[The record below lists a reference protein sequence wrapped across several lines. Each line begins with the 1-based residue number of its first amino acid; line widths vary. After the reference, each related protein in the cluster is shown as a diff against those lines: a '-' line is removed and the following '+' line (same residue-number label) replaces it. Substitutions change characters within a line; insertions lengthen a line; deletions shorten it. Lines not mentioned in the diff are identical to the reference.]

1 MKRILLFMV
10 MTVAIATASHAQRLI
25 PGQRGLQ
32 LSYIIPIS
40 TQNDNHLQTAKALP
54 SGGFGWA
61 MAMTINTKRANQWL
75 FGLEY
80 AKKHFAYRDIQI
92 PAETIGFEVGYL
104 LNLFSDARKNL
115 LLNTGITAVTGYET
129 VNRGEKLLPDG
140 ATLLTRDRFV
150 YGGAYH
156 LALDVFATDNLVF
169 FVKGK
174 CNVVWGSDVERFRP
188 QIQTGIKIHF

>member
-10 MTVAIATASHAQRLI
+10 MTVTIAAASHAQRLI

-32 LSYIIPIS
+32 LSVGVPV
-40 TQNDNHLQTAKALP
+40 TGNNLFENGNFTAE
-54 SGGFGWA
+54 
-61 MAMTINTKRANQWL
+61 MAMTINHKRANYWL

-80 AKKHFAYRDIQI
+80 TKRHFAYRDMQI
-92 PAETIGFEVGYL
+92 PSETVAFEGGYL
-104 LNLFSDARKNL
+104 LNLFSDTGKNV
-115 LLNTGITAVTGYET
+115 LLNTGITGVAGYET

-156 LALDVFATDNLVF
+156 LALDVFVIDNLVL

-174 CNVVWGSDVERFRP
+174 CNVLWGSDVEMFRP
-188 QIQTGIKIHF
+188 SLQTGIRIIF

>member
-1 MKRILLFMV
+1 MKKSIILFVCL
-10 MTVAIATASHAQRLI
+10 VAIAAGTHAQRLI

-32 LSYIIPIS
+32 LSYTIPIS

-61 MAMTINTKRANQWL
+61 MAMTVNHKRANHWL

-80 AKKHFAYRDIQI
+80 AKKNFEYRDGKI
-92 PAETIGFEVGYL
+92 PAEIISFEGGYM
-104 LNLFSDARKNL
+104 LNLFSDAGKNVL
-115 LLNTGITAVTGYET
+115 LYTGITAVAGYET

-140 ATLLTRDRFV
+140 ATLLTKDRFV

-174 CNVVWGSDVERFRP
+174 CNVLWGSGVKMFRP
-188 QIQTGIKIHF
+188 QVGTGIRVIF

>member
-1 MKRILLFMV
+1 MKKSIILLV
-10 MTVAIATASHAQRLI
+10 CLVAIATGAHAQRLI

-32 LSYIIPIS
+32 LSYTIPIS

-61 MAMTINTKRANQWL
+61 IAMTINHKRANHWL

-80 AKKHFAYRDIQI
+80 AKKNFAYRDTKL
-92 PAETIGFEVGYL
+92 PAETFAFEGGYM
-104 LNLFSDARKNL
+104 LNLFSDAGKNV
-115 LLNTGITAVTGYET
+115 LLNTGITAVAGYET

-140 ATLLTRDRFV
+140 ATLLTKDRFV

-156 LALDVFATDNLVF
+156 LALDILATDNFVF

-174 CNVVWGSDVERFRP
+174 CNVLWGSDMERFRP
-188 QIQTGIKIHF
+188 SLQTGVRVIF